1 MTPTPNRAPRRPTR
15 SAVTLGLFVAACFAA
30 CGPKKPSLADED
42 SRRPGSDAGPQFV
55 VDDSAPQCGVLE
67 DGGPC
72 GCLELS
78 ILTDLPNLYFVLDR
92 SGSMSENN
100 KWQTVRTVVAQTL
113 VKLGPRVSFGVT
125 TYPRATSSCD
135 AGVEV
140 MPVTQG
146 DAPAGRSGSA
156 VLRFLSATSGAAN
169 GGTPTAGTLRGVM
182 PSLAALSGRTYVV
195 LATDGGPN
203 CNDAATCDESTC
215 IPNIEAAAPEC
226 QPNKAPNCCTAA
238 LLGATNCLDDAETES
253 AVAAL
258 KAAGIDTYV
267 IGVPGS
273 GPYAALLDKLAVAGG
288 AARPTSPRYY
298 RVDSTDAAALEVALR
313 AIAAKVTAS
322 CELPINPP
330 PADPTRL
337 NVFFD
342 DVVLPADPVNGWRY
356 EAGKVTLLGEACQR
370 LTAGE
375 VLGLR
380 VVAGCPT
387 VAPR

>member
-1 MTPTPNRAPRRPTR
+1 M
-15 SAVTLGLFVAACFAA
+15 
-30 CGPKKPSLADED
+30 
-42 SRRPGSDAGPQFV
+42 
-55 VDDSAPQCGVLE
+55 
-67 DGGPC
+67 
-72 GCLELS
+72 
-78 ILTDLPNLYFVLDR
+78 
-92 SGSMSENN
+92 
-100 KWQTVRTVVAQTL
+100 
-113 VKLGPRVSFGVT
+113 
-125 TYPRATSSCD
+125 
-135 AGVEV
+135 
-140 MPVTQG
+140 
-146 DAPAGRSGSA
+146 
-156 VLRFLSATSGAAN
+156 
-169 GGTPTAGTLRGVM
+169 
-182 PSLAALSGRTYVV
+182 
-195 LATDGGPN
+195 
-203 CNDAATCDESTC
+203 
-215 IPNIEAAAPEC
+215 
-226 QPNKAPNCCTAA
+226 
-238 LLGATNCLDDAETES
+238 
-253 AVAAL
+253 AAL